1 MEVTRRFWGLAA
13 SGAALATLALVFA
26 RPVLL
31 LGAAG
36 VGALLFLAQYRFVQ
50 RLQSLDATLTVDQS
64 LPVQYV
70 KKDDETAVTLAA
82 RLGEPSALDLQ
93 VRAELLLVGDGPSGE
108 QRTLTLEPGDQA
120 STTTFTVSWPV
131 VGRATF
137 EEPTVTVADPYGLF
151 REALPRGP
159 TPTVTVE
166 PRVPR
171 NVHVGEGGDQG
182 YASFGGHRSDQLGS
196 GTDPAEIREYVPGD
210 SVRNIDWKATARLDT
225 PHVREYEVE
234 TDQQTVLLFDHRAR
248 LATGREGETPLEYL
262 REVALTVAES
272 AEGVTDP
279 LGLATVDDGGITSW
293 ERPSTKPE
301 TYETVR
307 TTLLDLESG
316 PGDTAPGTPGQ
327 SGSSAG
333 QGPGRARRKATL
345 LAGDD
350 SAYSQRVRPFFGEP
364 EGYVQQ
370 LTSDQ
375 LFEATRIQLG
385 QVSEAAWV
393 LIFTDDA
400 DRARLRETVKLAR
413 QQAAG
418 VVVFVTP
425 RVLFERDGLT
435 DLDDAY
441 EEFVAFEEFRRE
453 LARLDGVSALE
464 VAPGERIDA
473 VLAAGRERRGD

>member
-13 SGAALATLALVFA
+13 SGVALATLALVFA

-36 VGALLFLAQYRFVQ
+36 IGTLLFLAQYRFVQ

-64 LPVQYV
+64 LPAQYV
-70 KKDDETAVTLAA
+70 KKDDETAVTIRAQLA
-82 RLGEPSALDLQ
+82 EPSVFDLSIE
-93 VRAELLLVGDGPSGE
+93 ADLPLVGDGPPSGD
-108 QRTLTLEPGDQA
+108 RTLTLEPGDQ
-120 STTTFTVSWPV
+120 SETTTFTVAWPV

-137 EEPTVTVADPYGLF
+137 EEPTVTVSDPYGLF
-151 REALPRGP
+151 RETLPRGP

-171 NVHVGEGGDQG
+171 NVHVGEGGDRG

-234 TDQQTVLLFDHRAR
+234 TDQQTLILFDHRAR
-248 LATGREGETPLEYL
+248 LTTGREGETPLEYL

-272 AEGVTDP
+272 AEGVNDP
-279 LGLATVDDGGITSW
+279 LGLATVDDGGITAW

-307 TTLLDLESG
+307 TTLLDLEGGGS
-316 PGDTAPGTPGQ
+316 DSSRARAGQ
-327 SGSSAG
+327 AGASAG

-345 LAGDD
+345 LAGED
-350 SAYSQRVRPFFGEP
+350 SAYSQRVRPFFTES

-370 LTSDQ
+370 LTGDQ
-375 LFEATRIQLG
+375 LFEATRIQLNR
-385 QVSEAAWV
+385 VSEAAWV

-400 DRARLRETVKLAR
+400 ERAQLRETVKLAR

-425 RVLFERDGLT
+425 RVLFEREGLA
-435 DLDDAY
+435 DLDEAY
-441 EEFVAFEEFRRE
+441 EAFVAFEEFRRE

-473 VLAAGRERRGD
+473 VLAAGRKRRGD